1 MHPQYINI
9 LCSKLIEL
17 NDSKNI
23 NFYIATHNPQ
33 IVKRLINFTD
43 KEKICVYVRSEPYD
57 DKLKEN
63 IANLF
68 IKKEFDENE
77 YISPYKILC
86 EIFDVYTIEYFDEI
100 LEEIKNKDLDVY
112 GMCSSPSDKTYCINN
127 KDKIKGYCFL
137 DGEEY
142 KEPPSYFHKTYM
154 SFVRNFFHHPSKKF
168 RDFLNKK
175 YGIDELLE
183 KSIKWL
189 LKIKNEKS
197 N

>member
-23 NFYIATHNPQ
+23 NFYVATHNPQ

-43 KEKICVYVRSEPYD
+43 KEKICVYVRSKPYD
-57 DKLKEN
+57 DELEEN
-63 IANLF
+63 ISDLF

-77 YISPYKILC
+77 YMSPYKILC

-100 LEEIKNKDLDVY
+100 LEKIKDKDPGAY
-112 GMCSSPSDKTYCINN
+112 SMCSSRTDEKYCEVN
-127 KDKIKGYCFL
+127 KEKIKGYCFPV
-137 DGEEY
+137 GKEY
-142 KEPPSYFHKTYM
+142 KVPPYFHKTYM
-154 SFVRNFFHHPSKKF
+154 SFVRNFFHHPSKEF
-168 RDFLNKK
+168 RSFLKEKK
-175 YGIDELLE
+175 YKIDELLR
-183 KSIKWL
+183 KSIEWL
-189 LKIKNEKS
+189 LNIKNS